1 MFKKMFRT
9 MFAFTLTAA
18 LLAGC
23 QSDPVMAPDAGLGDL
38 LPIEDYPQ
46 IVVTSGLAPYLAFSR
61 PNVQGGPDRP
71 MSVSVPVRVLSEDQA
86 VNTQY
91 RFRFFDQNG
100 RVLQPEMGFQYKR
113 LPARVQEFLNGAAL
127 DVNAVDFRLEVRTA
141 R

>member
-1 MFKKMFRT
+1 MLKT
-9 MFAFTLTAA
+9 LFALTLSAA

-23 QSDPVMAPDAGLGDL
+23 QTDPVMAPDAGMGDL

-61 PNVQGGPDRP
+61 PNVQLGPDKP
-71 MSVSVPVRVLSEDQA
+71 MSVIVPVRVLSEDQA

-91 RFRFFDQNG
+91 RFRFFDERG
-100 RVLQPEMGFQYKR
+100 RVLQPEMGFRYKR
-113 LPARVQEFLNGAAL
+113 LPARVQEFLEGAAY
-127 DVNAVDFRLEVRTA
+127 DTSAVDFRLEVRTA